1 MATKINSKYVE
12 NLSKDEVARLLQ
24 LTLTGEDQSKW
35 PSARMT
41 PVLKGELAG
50 WNDGR
55 RRARAFMLKE
65 DGVIVSWSLV
75 FDEVR
80 RYSRLYNSGEDRMTA
95 YFYTLPDSR
104 RKKYGARV
112 AKAIE
117 KWYGE
122 KPYVDPWDPR
132 STAFFEDRK
141 LKRQNY

>member
-12 NLSKDEVARLLQ
+12 NLTSDEVERLYK
-24 LTLTGEDQSKW
+24 LTLTGQDPERF
-35 PSARMT
+35 PYARMT
-41 PVLKGELAG
+41 PVLRQELAG
-50 WNDGR
+50 WHRTR

-75 FDEVR
+75 FDEVGR
-80 RYSRLYNSGEDRMTA
+80 AARQYPRNAEKMTA

-104 RKKYGARV
+104 RKKYGSRV

-122 KPYVDPWDPR
+122 KPLVDPWDSQSR
-132 STAFFEDRK
+132 AFFTK
-141 LKRQNY
+141 GALKRE